1 MKPTWIIILIL
12 ISRYSFSRI
21 FYQNLKFL
29 KPKNLLTDLKYQNDF
44 VSEFIL
50 IVVGIEVKKIF
61 SVEELMTGSDLS

>member
-21 FYQNLKFL
+21 FYQNFEFV

-61 SVEELMTGSDLS
+61 SVEELTTGSDLS